1 MWISNC
7 GHVFRVGGVRL
18 HPTGVFSNVLMQKKR
33 HDCQKTSDWSNSE
46 CPVKWKIPTAIYY
59 GYG

>member
-7 GHVFRVGGVRL
+7 GHVLRVGGIIL

-33 HDCQKTSDWSNSE
+33 QDSQKN
-46 CPVKWKIPTAIYY
+46 I
-59 GYG
+59 